1 MTMKLFA
8 RLTKVDEEKRLVY
21 GRATEEV
28 VDRAGEI
35 MDYASSKPFFEKWSG
50 EIAKATDGKSLGN
63 VRAMHGNVAAGKLTA
78 IDFLDDAKAIDV
90 CAKIVDDAEWNKV
103 LEGVYTGFS
112 IGGSYHKTWTDTE
125 AKARR
130 FTADPCELSIVDLPC
145 VPTASFF
152 DIQKADGSVMQKA
165 FKPAEV
171 TADSFSD
178 EVAELAKSGVLTMA
192 EMLEAIRLAKAKK
205 DTGNDDGNPKG
216 EYGDVAYADEKNK
229 KYPID
234 TTEHI
239 RAAWNYIHQEKNAD
253 EYSAS
258 ELKTIKDRIIA
269 AWKKEIDKDGPP
281 ESTEAADK
289 TVQPVLTK
297 AGKKVVLSSDNLRKV
312 GFLALHKG
320 MDRVGSFAYLLSS
333 VLSLQ
338 QGSAA
343 EEAREGDDSTMPDEL
358 KAWLK
363 QGGDL
368 LSAMVAEEVEEM
380 VDGDGVVCMPDYYY
394 CGWAAMAEGLEK
406 EAVAAGGER
415 KEFLHKVGA
424 RNSKADQQ
432 RVQDAHDLLAE
443 LGAGCN
449 PDNYASADADKAAH
463 AETLKKLTTADESL
477 KKLTGDLAAANE
489 ALVKVADERDE
500 LAKSK
505 TELTEQRDALQ
516 KKHDELTVERDTL
529 QKKADEQA
537 ALIEKMKVEPAV
549 PKGALRAIEKSH
561 DLIVNADPAAV
572 EEVEP
577 VRKAD
582 GTIDETATAIKK
594 ARRMGGVVVQRG

>member
-1 MTMKLFA
+1 MAMKLFA

-78 IDFLDDAKAIDV
+78 IDFLDDDKAIDV

-165 FKPAEV
+165 FKPAPEV
-171 TADSFSD
+171 TADTFSD
-178 EVAELAKSGVLTMA
+178 EVAELAKSGDLTLA
-192 EMLEAIRLAKAKK
+192 EMLEAIRKAKADKK
-205 DTGNDDGNPKG
+205 DTGDDDGKSKG
-216 EYGDVAYADEKNK
+216 KYGDVAYADEKNK

-239 RAAWNYIHQEKNAD
+239 RAAWNYIHQEKNAA

-258 ELKTIKDRIIA
+258 ELKTVKDKIIA
-269 AWKKEIDKDGPP
+269 AWKREIDKDGPP

-289 TVQPVLTK
+289 TVEPVLTK
-297 AGKKVVLSSDNLRKV
+297 DGKKVVLSPDNLRKA

-320 MDRVGSFAYLLSS
+320 MDAVGSFAYLLSS

-338 QGSAA
+338 QRSAS
-343 EEAREGDDSTMPDEL
+343 EEAREGDDSTMPAEL

-368 LSAMVAEEVEEM
+368 LSAMVAEEVAEM
-380 VDGDGVVCMPDYYY
+380 VDDDGIVCVTDYYY
-394 CGWAAMAEGLEK
+394 CGWAAAAEGLEK
-406 EAVAAGGER
+406 AALAAGGDR
-415 KEFLHKVGA
+415 KEFLQKVGA
-424 RNSKADQQ
+424 RHSATDKA
-432 RVQDAHDLLAE
+432 RLQDAHNLLVD
-443 LGAGCN
+443 LGADC
-449 PDNYASADADKAAH
+449 PMDDAEKAAH
-463 AETLKKLTTADESL
+463 ADALAKVAAADESL
-477 KKLTGDLAAANE
+477 KKLTSDLTAANE
-489 ALVKVADERDE
+489 ALVKVADERDG
-500 LAKSK
+500 LVK
-505 TELTEQRDALQ
+505 TRDELTAARDELQKAHDALTTERDAL
-516 KKHDELTVERDTL
+516 KKSADELTAQVEKL
-529 QKKADEQA
+529 KA
-537 ALIEKMKVEPAV
+537 EPAA
-549 PKGALRAIEKSH
+549 PKGFLMAISKSH
-561 DLIVNADPAAV
+561 DIANQETQAD
-572 EEVEP
+572 EVEP
-577 VRKAD
+577 ILNKD
-582 GTIDETATAIKK
+582 GTVDEVATAIKK
-594 ARRMGGVVVQRG
+594 ARRAGGVVVQRG